1 MEVQVFNESKI
12 DFEGLFKDQK
22 IFIPAGES
30 IPMGRAQAVKF
41 LGEFSQPQIDG
52 AGRHKMPKML
62 KMVEDPEIKAA
73 RYDQPM
79 KYEAIDGKMFRTKQG
94 VEKYNSEF
102 RSDAS
107 NASKPRRRRVAKETG
122 NPEREMEGNVNTGV

>member
-41 LGEFSQPQIDG
+41 LGEFSQPIIDG

-62 KMVEDPEIKAA
+62 KIIEDPELKAA

-79 KYEAIDGKMFRTKQG
+79 KFEAIDGKMFRTKQG

-107 NASKPRRRRVAKETG
+107 KVSAPRRRRVAKKTSDTQG
-122 NPEREMEGNVNTGV
+122 EMESNVNPGI

>member
-1 MEVQVFNESKI
+1 MEVQVLNESQI
-12 DFEGLFKDQK
+12 DFDGLFKDQK

-30 IPMGRAQAVKF
+30 ITMGRAQAVKF
-41 LGEFSQPQIDG
+41 LGDFSPMQIDG

-62 KMVEDPEIKAA
+62 KIIEDPELKAA

-79 KYEAIDGKMFRTKQG
+79 KFEAIDGKMFRTKQG
-94 VEKYNSEF
+94 VEKYNFDF

-107 NASKPRRRRVAKETG
+107 KVSAPRRRRVAKKTSEIDG
-122 NPEREMEGNVNTGV
+122 KVESDINPGV